1 MDNLAFLVMPA
12 NANDIANAQC
22 EQTLMPEQMISSNAL
37 SLKKRDSALAIIL
50 AKKIPQ
56 APLSAVLLASK

>member
-1 MDNLAFLVMPA
+1 MPA
-12 NANDIANAQC
+12 NANNMASAQC
-22 EQTLMPEQMISSNAL
+22 EQTLMAEQMISSKAL

-56 APLSAVLLASK
+56 AALSAVLLASK